1 MAQVAIPGVAMIDIR
16 FTGER
21 VPATLA
27 TNAPAKYISTRRRAW
42 PHLLESVRPASA
54 FYDLHTTDT
63 TLRNEAGLVRLGIID
78 CNNEKSSCL
87 TEGMTGRLV
96 HS

>member
-54 FYDLHTTDT
+54 FYD
-63 TLRNEAGLVRLGIID
+63 
-78 CNNEKSSCL
+78 
-87 TEGMTGRLV
+87 
-96 HS
+96 